1 LRKRDRAG
9 ACNFAAGRKPMTI
22 WPGALL
28 AILVPSLVPILL
40 CIAAGSGLGAGRLR
54 WPGADMLV
62 GFGLLGTALTI
73 VAVTTR
79 IPVTWIMAGLALLA
93 LATPLVARK
102 CPGGRAT
109 WIALALVLPILAA
122 ATRGEAAMWDEF
134 WNWLPSAAHIYQH
147 DSLPRGDLPPALS
160 IFPGYPQAMP
170 LMIAASSFLAQ
181 RFLEASGPILNVAL
195 LAGASATLAQSLA
208 AALARRGSLNRAEM
222 PLILIAGAVAIT
234 VLLNPGL
241 NGAVVLS
248 AYVECA
254 TMVAVGALG
263 LVGVE
268 ILTRLSAH
276 DSSNVEAMSWRFGF
290 IGAMLVNL
298 KQANPALLL
307 WVVCSLVLIA
317 LRNPGTRTRR
327 AVLLLPR
334 MLLPPLVL
342 IAVWRWYVIG
352 SLSNAE
358 QSFRPFVD
366 WNFGVLKETFASI
379 WAQIVYAPVFH
390 TMMWSVTAAGIW
402 CFFALARKN
411 SEARCLAAVCAIVW
425 LGYNAFLLIVYLG
438 AMSASDAQIAAD
450 YWRYTPHAALLAL
463 YPPAMAL
470 AVSRPSAWMQLR
482 RPAATV
488 ATILLALCTLPL
500 RRDLNDPPGRAWQRF
515 LRGVALDI
523 RAQLPSGAKL
533 LIVPSWNGPF
543 AVGVRYDLW
552 QLGMPERE
560 TGIEIL
566 WHHEDYAQAAIEAKA
581 HATDY
586 LLVQDVEP
594 GPLASAGKIFG
605 LPAIHQELALFH
617 WRQDGW
623 EKVKSWPV
631 PSKVMQDAD

>member
-1 LRKRDRAG
+1 MMIL
-9 ACNFAAGRKPMTI
+9 
-22 WPGALL
+22 PGPLL
-28 AILVPSLVPILL
+28 AILLPSLAPIFL

-62 GFGLLGTALTI
+62 GFGLLGPALTI

-79 IPVTWIMAGLALLA
+79 IPITWIMVGLALVA
-93 LATPLVARK
+93 LATPLLARK
-102 CPGGRAT
+102 CPGGHAT
-109 WIALALVLPILAA
+109 WIALALISPILVAA
-122 ATRGEAAMWDEF
+122 ARNEAAMWDEF
-134 WNWLPSAAHIYQH
+134 WNWLPSAAYIYQH
-147 DSLPRGDLPPALS
+147 DSLPQSDLPPALS

-181 RFLEASGPILNVAL
+181 RFLEAGGPILNVAL

-208 AALARRGSLNRAEM
+208 AALVRRGRLNRAEL
-222 PLILIAGAVAIT
+222 PLFLIAGAVAIT

-241 NGAVVLS
+241 DGAVVLS
-248 AYVECA
+248 SYADCA

-290 IGAMLVNL
+290 IGAMLLNL

-307 WVVCSLVLIA
+307 LLVSGLFLIA
-317 LRNPGTRTRR
+317 LRNPSTRTRR
-327 AVLLLPR
+327 ALLLLPR
-334 MLLPPLVL
+334 MLLPPLL
-342 IAVWRWYVIG
+342 LFAVWRWYVTHN
-352 SLSNAE
+352 LSNVE
-358 QSFRPFVD
+358 QSFRPFPA
-366 WNFGVLKETFASI
+366 WNFGLLGETFVSI
-379 WAQIVYAPVFH
+379 WGRIVDAPVFH
-390 TMMWSVTAAGIW
+390 SMMWSITAAGIW
-402 CFFALARKN
+402 CFFHLPQKN
-411 SEARCLAAVCAIVW
+411 SEARCLAALCAIVW

-470 AVSRPSAWMQLR
+470 AVSRPPIWMQLR
-482 RPAATV
+482 RPVATV
-488 ATILLALCTLPL
+488 AAVLLAVCTLPL
-500 RRDLNDPPGRAWQRF
+500 RRDLNDPPGRDWQRF

-523 RAQLPSGAKL
+523 RQELPSGSKL

-552 QLGMPERE
+552 QLRIPERQ
-560 TGIEIL
+560 TDIEIL
-566 WHHEDYAQAAIEAKA
+566 WHQEDYAQAAIEAKA
-581 HATDY
+581 HGTNY

-594 GPLASAGKIFG
+594 GSLEDARKIFG

-617 WRQDGW
+617 WTNGGW
-623 EKVKSWPV
+623 EKVKSWTVRPR
-631 PSKVMQDAD
+631 